1 MSLPK
6 SLYVS
11 MKFLFFPIL
20 QALRIP
26 ILVRYDT
33 KLTSLS
39 GIVKF
44 NSGGKNSNID
54 HWLWTSWYC

>member
-6 SLYVS
+6 SLYVC
-11 MKFLFFPIL
+11 MKFIPIPP
-20 QALRIP
+20 ALRIP
-26 ILVRYDT
+26 MLVRYDT
-33 KLTSLS
+33 KQTSLS

-44 NSGGKNSNID
+44 NSGSKNSNID

>member
-1 MSLPK
+1 MSLSK
-6 SLYVS
+6 SLYVC
-11 MKFLFFPIL
+11 MKFFPIL

-26 ILVRYDT
+26 MLVRYDT
-33 KLTSLS
+33 KQTSLS

-44 NSGGKNSNID
+44 NSGGKNCNID